1 MADQF
6 FKTGFVD
13 VRFADG
19 GRFCDRKPTGHVFWQ
34 SFYLTNLARR
44 DKTAQLL
51 SVLTDFTGIIAA
63 YAWNLF
69 QYIGVWIIY
78 VHNGSFWEFLDVSA
92 HQTVV
97 YGLANRFFRIS
108 FNRLYCYIW
117 FKPLEIFLTESVQTR
132 KIIGRFPSSSF
143 SPVFHEISDLPFF
156 DSQL

>member
-1 MADQF
+1 MKVPIFSSVCEYHFNLFETEVRMADQF

-63 YAWNLF
+63 KDKT
-69 QYIGVWIIY
+69 G
-78 VHNGSFWEFLDVSA
+78 
-92 HQTVV
+92 
-97 YGLANRFFRIS
+97 RILLKS
-108 FNRLYCYIW
+108 
-117 FKPLEIFLTESVQTR
+117 
-132 KIIGRFPSSSF
+132 
-143 SPVFHEISDLPFF
+143 
-156 DSQL
+156 